1 MRRIIRTGAF
11 VRKEIMQVVR
21 QPGLMLSLVLGPF
34 VILLLFGAGLREDD
48 PAVKTIF
55 VVPENSQIAQEV
67 EQFAQAQSER
77 LTVEGVQQDEE
88 DALRRLRRGDVQ
100 MVLVFPANAERTI
113 RDGSQAEVNVY
124 HDQIDPLETQAI
136 QLFTRTGVDEINKQ
150 VLRELVRSGQE
161 ESADVDQRLAAAKA
175 SIDALDQQLSSEDDA
190 QQGDAQQEL
199 QLAQGDLAGL
209 ALALGPSLAILGG
222 IQQTAGPGDSAALLE
237 AYESLTTGSDQLSQS
252 SDASSLDAQQV
263 STLADDLDTLEE
275 ELATFQSLS
284 PEVLVSPFAG
294 NAQRVVEGSIQ
305 LVHFYAPAV
314 LALLVQHMVVTF
326 VGLSI
331 VRERE
336 LGTNELFRAAPV
348 TTAEMVIGKYIAFT
362 IMGAIIATLL
372 VLGLVLGLGVPMV
385 GSWAVVV
392 VTIGLLLLA
401 STGLGFL
408 LALAANSDSQAV
420 QYAMLVLL
428 ASIFFSGFLL
438 SLERFRPVLTWIA
451 RILPVT
457 SGVVLLRDEMLR
469 GQLVQPLWLA
479 VLGALALVL
488 FVAAWRL
495 FRRRLYTG

>member
-1 MRRIIRTGAF
+1 MRRVIRTGAF

-34 VILLLFGAGLREDD
+34 AILLLFGAGLREED

-55 VVPENSQIAQEV
+55 VVPENSEIAREV

-77 LTVEGVQQDEE
+77 LTVEGVQQDED
-88 DALRRLRRGDVQ
+88 DALRRLRRGEVQ
-100 MVLVFPANAERTI
+100 MVLVFPADAEQTI
-113 RDGSQAEVNVY
+113 RQGAQAQVNVF
-124 HDQIDPLETQAI
+124 HNQIDPLETQAI

-150 VLRELVRSGQE
+150 VLRGLVQSGQE

-175 SIDALDQQLSSEDDA
+175 SVDALDQQLA
-190 QQGDAQQEL
+190 GGGDAQQQL

-209 ALALGPSLAILGG
+209 ALVLGPSLAVLGG
-222 IQQTAGPGDSAALLE
+222 IEQTTGPGESAALLE
-237 AYESLTTGSDQLSQS
+237 AYQSLTTGSDSLSQA
-252 SDASSLDAQQV
+252 DGASAIDAQQV
-263 STLADDLDTLEE
+263 SQLAGNLDTLDA
-275 ELATFQSLS
+275 ELETFQSLS
-284 PEVLVSPFAG
+284 PELIVSPFTG
-294 NAQRVVEGSIQ
+294 SAQRVVEGDVQ

-348 TTAEMVIGKYIAFT
+348 TTAEMVTGKYIAFT
-362 IMGAIIATLL
+362 IMGAAIATTL
-372 VLGLVLGLGVPMV
+372 VLGLIFGLGVPMV

-392 VTIGLLLLA
+392 TTIGLLLLA

-438 SLERFRPVLTWIA
+438 SLDRFRPALTWLA
-451 RILPVT
+451 RALPVT

-469 GQLVQPLWLA
+469 GQLVQPLHLALLAALA
-479 VLGALALVL
+479 VVL

-495 FRRRLYTG
+495 FKRRLYAG

>member
-11 VRKEIMQVVR
+11 VRKEIMQVLR
-21 QPGLMLSLVLGPF
+21 QPGLMVSLVLGPF
-34 VILLLFGAGLREDD
+34 AILLLFGSGLREED

-55 VVPENSQIAQEV
+55 VVPSDSRIAQEV

-100 MVLVFPANAERTI
+100 MVLVFPENAEGTI
-113 RDGSQAEVNVY
+113 RGGEQAQVNVY

-136 QLFTRTGVDEINKQ
+136 QLFTRTGVDEINQQ

-175 SIDALDQQLSSEDDA
+175 SVDALNQQLSGD
-190 QQGDAQQEL
+190 GDAQQQL

-209 ALALGPSLAILGG
+209 ALALGPSLAVLGG
-222 IQQTAGPGDSAALLE
+222 IQETSGPGESAALLE
-237 AYESLTTGSDQLSQS
+237 AYQAFTASSDQLGQAN
-252 SDASSLDAQQV
+252 DASSIDAQQV
-263 STLADDLDTLEE
+263 SQLADELDTLEQ
-275 ELATFQSLS
+275 ELETFQSLS
-284 PEVLVSPFAG
+284 PEVIVSPFAG
-294 NAQRVVEGSIQ
+294 SAQRVVEGSVQ
-305 LVHFYAPAV
+305 LVDFYAPAV

-326 VGLSI
+326 VALSI

-348 TTAEMVIGKYIAFT
+348 TTAEMVIGKYVAFA
-362 IMGAIIATLL
+362 IMGAVIATAL
-372 VLGLVLGLGVPMV
+372 VLGLIYSLGVPMV
-385 GSWAVVV
+385 GSWPIVLT
-392 VTIGLLLLA
+392 TIGLLLLA

-408 LALAANSDSQAV
+408 VALAANTDSQAV
-420 QYAMLVLL
+420 QYAMLLLL

-438 SLERFRPVLTWIA
+438 SLERFRPVLTWLA
-451 RILPVT
+451 RVLPVT

-469 GQLVQPLWLA
+469 GQLTQPLHLTLLA
-479 VLGALALVL
+479 VLAVIL

-495 FRRRLYTG
+495 FRRRLYAS